1 MKVAER
7 SIGNGMNAALLTEL
21 NAIPVCEF
29 NALLLRLLVG
39 RIETTPLKLDTE
51 TAINLTHG
59 SVAESALDIMWLRH
73 L

>member
-39 RIETTPLKLDTE
+39 RIEATPLKL
-51 TAINLTHG
+51 N
-59 SVAESALDIMWLRH
+59 AE
-73 L
+73 